1 MRIPSIILGAALTLA
16 AGAAAAQSL
25 PFAYPST
32 LLDAPATLTEPP
44 GAVGRV
50 GKPGVVLD
58 QSTLEEAAAFTHAVR
73 LKEGRGD
80 FTRHYSC
87 LTGTEGGRAL
97 RVWLVS
103 SDAKHVTEAQLEWAK
118 EETKTPSTCRALPS
132 EKLPVRLGKVGLGM
146 TEAEVEALA
155 GKPSYKD
162 GAGWSYW
169 FSQRFLR
176 NARNLQELELN
187 WLAVRFEE
195 GRAAQ
200 AFISMVKNP

>member
-1 MRIPSIILGAALTLA
+1 MRIPSIILGAALTFA
-16 AGAAAAQSL
+16 AGAAAAESL

-44 GAVGRV
+44 GAFVRF
-50 GKPGVVLD
+50 GKPVVVLD
-58 QSTLEEAAAFTHAVR
+58 QTTLEEAAAFTHAVR
-73 LKEGRGD
+73 LREGRGD
-80 FTRHYSC
+80 FTRHYTC
-87 LTGTEGGRAL
+87 LAGTEGGRAL
-97 RVWLVS
+97 RVWLIS
-103 SDAKHVTEAQLEWAK
+103 SDAKHVTEAQLEWLK
-118 EETKTPSTCRALPS
+118 DGEETPHTCRALPR
-132 EKLPVRLGKVGLGM
+132 EKLPVRLGKIGLGM
-146 TEAEVEALA
+146 TEEDVEALA

-187 WLAVRFEE
+187 WLAVRFDE